1 MLKMLNMRENVHQ
14 VQIAMTNMKLESG
27 QRALANGHFSQTN
40 VTFSF
45 DMLCCGNSEI
55 D

>member
-1 MLKMLNMRENVHQ
+1 MLNMRENVHQ

-27 QRALANGHFSQTN
+27 QRAIAIGLFSKMS

-45 DMLCCGNSEI
+45 DMYRCEY
-55 D
+55 